1 MWIDDEI
8 LRRCQESIVSHCWVP
23 QELVVVLG
31 ASNDPTVEVNVE
43 TCELDHVPVL
53 KRYGGGGTVVLHSG
67 CAVVSLGCWVQQP
80 FQNRHYFNLVNNAVI
95 AALAAGWSD
104 LGQLSQ
110 NGLSD
115 LTYGE
120 FKVAGTSLFRSRNYL
135 LYQASI
141 LVDTQLDVIDRYLK
155 HPSREPEYRRGRSH
169 GSFLRGLNS
178 VVSEITASACADR
191 LKRSLPAALVT
202 TLGAELIKS
211 IPEQWGGL
219 HRRAGL

>member
-1 MWIDDEI
+1 
-8 LRRCQESIVSHCWVP
+8 
-23 QELVVVLG
+23 
-31 ASNDPTVEVNVE
+31 
-43 TCELDHVPVL
+43 
-53 KRYGGGGTVVLHSG
+53 
-67 CAVVSLGCWVQQP
+67 
-80 FQNRHYFNLVNNAVI
+80 VI
-95 AALAAGWSD
+95 AALAEGWSD
-104 LGQLSQ
+104 LAQLSQ

-115 LTYGE
+115 LTFGE

-178 VVSEITASACADR
+178 VVSGITASACAER
-191 LKRSLPAALVT
+191 LKQSLPAALVT
-202 TLGAELIKS
+202 TLGAELVES